1 MCDIIQHLS
10 DLLLGMTLSP
20 STLLQMADSFFFR
33 LNRIPLQDAIP
44 LLYPLICERTLRLWS
59 VLKIS
64 PVPGSSL
71 LHLWILLRTWHQT
84 LRIGSRTLWVFDCPP
99 PSLLLLLW
107 GSHPHYRASWGGIAT
122 PLSPNL
128 RELDPPLPAGWNL
141 LLVVLNCLDAH
152 PSSSRVPPVSAGV
165 LMHQEHYDCS
175 VVS

>member
-1 MCDIIQHLS
+1 MSGIIRYLMCDIIQHLS

-152 PSSSRVPPVSAGV
+152 PSSSRVPQFLLES
-165 LMHQEHYDCS
+165 
-175 VVS
+175 